1 MPKRIL
7 IVTRFFHPDITPRAF
22 RAYELAKEFS
32 RQGHDVTVL
41 TTKREFDYSYIEQ
54 RFGFCVQAI
63 VKSEP
68 DQIQGDGLKRVIRF
82 ILQWLFLYPSILLT
96 GSFKKSLKHEAGY
109 DLLIS
114 IAYPFPVHFGVAL
127 AKKKN
132 KALCKTWVADCG
144 DPFVGVGTARLPAP
158 FYFHWLER
166 WFCKKPDYISVP
178 IDEAKPAFP
187 LEYQNK
193 IRVIP
198 QGFDFSEIN
207 PNYEKSF
214 NAVPTFAYAGT
225 VSTGPLDRDP
235 RDFLNFLCQLELDFK
250 FIIYTRNY
258 SLVEP
263 YQKMLGKKLEVR
275 CYIPRNELLDVLGK
289 MDFLI
294 NFEIESKVQKSSKLI
309 DYALVQRPILSMKP
323 LDIDKIALKEFLIGN
338 YEKQLEIDDI
348 ENYNIKSIANKF
360 INLAEVSK

>member
-1 MPKRIL
+1 
-7 IVTRFFHPDITPRAF
+7 
-22 RAYELAKEFS
+22 LAKEFS

-63 VKSEP
+63 AKSEP
-68 DQIQGDGLKRVIRF
+68 DQIQGGGLKRVIRF
-82 ILQWLFLYPSILLT
+82 ILKWLFLYPFILLT
-96 GSFKKSLKHEAGY
+96 GSFKNSLKHEAGY

-114 IAYPFPVHFGVAL
+114 IAQPFPVHFGVAL

-144 DPFVGVGTARLPAP
+144 DPFVGSSTNRLPAP

-166 WFCKKPDYISVP
+166 WFCKKPDYISIP
-178 IDEAKPAFP
+178 IDEAKPAYS
-187 LEYQNK
+187 LECQNK

-198 QGFDFSEIN
+198 QGFDFSGIN
-207 PNYEKSF
+207 PNYEKGF
-214 NAVPTFAYAGT
+214 NAVPTFAYAGMLGA
-225 VSTGPLDRDP
+225 VILDP
-235 RDFLNFLCQLELDFK
+235 RNFLNFLSQLEQDFK
-250 FIIYTRNY
+250 FIMYINNAD
-258 SLVEP
+258 LVEP
-263 YQKMLGKKLEVR
+263 YQRILGKKLEIR
-275 CYIPRNELLDVLGK
+275 SYIPRNELLEVLGK

-294 NFEIESKVQKSSKLI
+294 SFDIKGKVQKPSKLI
-309 DYALVQRPILSMKP
+309 DYALVQRPVLSVKP
-323 LDIDKIALKEFLIGN
+323 FKIDEVIINEFLKGI
-338 YEKQLEIDDI
+338 YKHQVRIDDI